1 MFQKRTRLEI
11 VLFSIWFLDILAA
24 SLMLSSKRLNEN
36 YNDISVRFDKLDYF
50 SLLLLRLEI
59 WGFQKLNLY
68 FSFAAFYTVYI
79 LCDFPIRSG
88 TTRSQFFIWC
98 CARDAFILLCF
109 LFSSAFFKTMSIC
122 LPSLALRKWNSLCFS
137 WGAISRREWRKV
149 TSGWKWH
156 RVRGKNHW
164 IVFTNQWRWTMCFS

>member
-59 WGFQKLNLY
+59 WGFQKLSLY

-109 LFSSAFFKTMSIC
+109 LALAGVFLAGKLWSFKIVMLLVNFKFEKLWTKNM
-122 LPSLALRKWNSLCFS
+122 NFS
-137 WGAISRREWRKV
+137 W
-149 TSGWKWH
+149 
-156 RVRGKNHW
+156 
-164 IVFTNQWRWTMCFS
+164 

>member
-11 VLFSIWFLDILAA
+11 VLFSIWFLDTLAA

-36 YNDISVRFDKLDYF
+36 YNDLSVRFDKLDYF
-50 SLLLLRLEI
+50 SLLLLRSVFL
-59 WGFQKLNLY
+59 GFQKFSFKINLY

-98 CARDAFILLCF
+98 CARDDLFLLCF
-109 LFSSAFFKTMSIC
+109 LALAGVFLAGKLWSLKFSITFDFCIKS
-122 LPSLALRKWNSLCFS
+122 
-137 WGAISRREWRKV
+137 
-149 TSGWKWH
+149 
-156 RVRGKNHW
+156 
-164 IVFTNQWRWTMCFS
+164 

>member
-36 YNDISVRFDKLDYF
+36 YNDLSVRFDKLDYF
-50 SLLLLRLEI
+50 SLLLL
-59 WGFQKLNLY
+59 
-68 FSFAAFYTVYI
+68 SFAAFYTVYI

-98 CARDAFILLCF
+98 CARDALILLCF
-109 LFSSAFFKTMSIC
+109 LALAGVYLAGELC
-122 LPSLALRKWNSLCFS
+122 SLK
-137 WGAISRREWRKV
+137 
-149 TSGWKWH
+149 
-156 RVRGKNHW
+156 
-164 IVFTNQWRWTMCFS
+164 IVMTFHFNI